1 MSTEPPP
8 SPGAGRTLGGYISA
22 LIETLGRAD
31 PAALARMRLVVGGRR
46 ARIRLDEEE
55 VEVRFVAG
63 TLVVE
68 PASGPAAVDGAGGTD
83 RATVLDLMD
92 GNLEVSDAISS
103 GRLDVVADVD
113 AVAAMFA
120 AIEILIDASSRSPEL
135 QALAREYRE
144 GSAREPPRGPVR
156 DRAGGT
162 ARPAER
168 VAARERVLLTRL
180 DLLPDGGA
188 GRPHRR

>member
-1 MSTEPPP
+1 M
-8 SPGAGRTLGGYISA
+8 
-22 LIETLGRAD
+22 TLGRAD
-31 PAALARMRLVVGGRR
+31 PGALARMRQVVGGRR
-46 ARIRLDEEE
+46 ARIRLDDEE
-55 VEVRFVAG
+55 VDVRFVAG
-63 TLVVE
+63 TLLVE

-144 GSAREPPRGPVR
+144 QSAREPPREPVR

-162 ARPAER
+162 ARPEER
-168 VAARERVLLTRL
+168 VAARERALLTRL
-180 DLLPDGGA
+180 DLLPDA
-188 GRPHRR
+188 AEAHPDRL